1 MQYTNHYESPVG
13 NILLAADQVGLTGLW
28 FEGAKYYANHL
39 ALEHEEKNLPVF
51 EDVKRWLAIYF
62 SGQEPDFTPPLH
74 VIGSSFQ
81 LAVWEILR
89 EIPYGKTMTYGDIAK
104 IIASRQGLPRMSAQA
119 VGGAVGHN
127 EISIIIPCH
136 RVVGT
141 NGSLTG
147 YAGGID
153 KKVKLLNLEKADMSR
168 LFVPEKGT
176 AVCAK

>member
-1 MQYTNHYESPVG
+1 MQYTSHYESPVG
-13 NILLAADQVGLTGLW
+13 GILLAADRVGLTGLW
-28 FEGAKYYANHL
+28 FDGEKYYANRL
-39 ALEHEEKNLPVF
+39 DPEHEERNLPVF
-51 EDVKRWLAIYF
+51 EDVKRWLTIYF
-62 SGQEPDFTPPLH
+62 SGREPDFMPPLH
-74 VIGSSFQ
+74 VIGSTFQ

-89 EIPYGKTMTYGDIAK
+89 KIPYGKTMTYGEIAK
-104 IIASRQGLPRMSAQA
+104 IIAKQQGLPRMSAQA

-153 KKVKLLNLEKADMSR
+153 KKVKLLNLEKADMEQ
-168 LFVPEKGT
+168 LFVPKKGT
-176 AVCAK
+176 AL